1 LIEGVRTKLKKLVN
15 PHALEV
21 LVASEAAEYVRLKP
35 AALYELTRRRQIPFV
50 QIGRRYRYLR
60 HQLDEWLL
68 SGGTPLGAGEEV
80 IFDAGEDDGT
90 YKD

>member
-1 LIEGVRTKLKKLVN
+1 MKKLVN

-21 LVASEAAEYVRLKP
+21 LVASEAAEYLP
-35 AALYELTRRRQIPFV
+35 LTTAALYELTRRRLIPFV

-80 IFDAGEDDGT
+80 FFDAGEDDGT
-90 YKD
+90 YED

>member
-1 LIEGVRTKLKKLVN
+1 MKKLVN

-21 LVASEAAEYVRLKP
+21 LVASEAAEYLRLTT

-60 HQLDEWLL
+60 PQLDEWLL
-68 SGGTPLGAGEEV
+68 TGGTPLGAGEEV
-80 IFDAGEDDGT
+80 LFDAGEEDGT
-90 YKD
+90 YED